1 MGKRG
6 IQMLTSLDIGCAVD
20 DLFLKIVHIT

>member
-6 IQMLTSLDIGCAVD
+6 IQMLKSLDIGCAVD
-20 DLFLKIVHIT
+20 DLFLKIVHIN